1 MDLFDKID
9 MFLMSEAATGV
20 SLSVLAKS
28 ELPKVKGWDKASI
41 DQVVNKMTANVKDD
55 KKYEIA
61 FIKKFDKK
69 NYPQSELVDKI
80 PLVIYRKDD
89 DVVKSKITNDAK
101 TQYKKDVEGVI
112 KGTGM
117 KITGEM
123 KMADWV
129 AFIIA

>member
-9 MFLMSEAATGV
+9 MFLMSEATTGV

-41 DQVVNKMTANVKDD
+41 DQVVSKMTANVKDD

-69 NYPQSELVDKI
+69 NYPTEEDAKV

-89 DVVKSKITNDAK
+89 DVIKSKITNDVK